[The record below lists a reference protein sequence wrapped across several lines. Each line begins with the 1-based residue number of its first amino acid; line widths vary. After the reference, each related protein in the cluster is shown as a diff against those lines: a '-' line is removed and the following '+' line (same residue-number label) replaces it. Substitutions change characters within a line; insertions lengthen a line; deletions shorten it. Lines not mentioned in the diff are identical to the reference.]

1 MSMDF
6 VLGLHYTQWAMNS
19 NFVIVDKFLKMT
31 HFIACQKT
39 IDTSLVAWL
48 YFNEVVGL
56 HGIPKSIT
64 SYRDVNFII
73 NFLKSS
79 WGRVRTQL
87 NFSSA

>member
-6 VLGLHYTQWAMNS
+6 VLGLPYTQWAMNS
-19 NFVIVDKFLKMT
+19 NFVIVDKFLK
-31 HFIACQKT
+31 
-39 IDTSLVAWL
+39 
-48 YFNEVVGL
+48 VVGL
-56 HGIPKSIT
+56 HGISKFIT

-73 NFLKSS
+73 NFWKSS